1 MRVKHGTESVTDHK
15 TITQTIKYQYE
26 NGTMAAQDHVVTLTF
41 TGQGMIDKVTG
52 KYVIVNANGDVIGE
66 ASGLTWTADNGDT
79 FAKVDSPTISGY
91 GPNKLFVEE
100 MVVNQDSNDIVEV
113 ITYYAGEQT
122 AEITYIDETTGEILS
137 VDSVLG
143 KLGEDINFTTA
154 PSKVIEQLLAS
165 GYELVSNNFTQ
176 GTKYGNSEENPNVNI
191 FEVRVKHGVIHVNPE
206 NPGKPDTP
214 INPDDPNSPVY
225 PTDSIILDKDVERVI
240 EYVFAD
246 GTTAAPSVVQVVKF
260 QGSGYIDKVTGK
272 YITVD
277 QDGKIILDENGKP
290 VEGKLTWV
298 PVSGSWDAQV
308 SPTINGYTPDR
319 SEVLAQVVNPED
331 ANQTVK
337 VTYNANRET
346 AQITYIDETTG
357 QVIRTDYAYDV
368 YGNPITFENDPRKII
383 EELEKMGYVVVD
395 PSGFTFINGETK
407 YGDSSKDA
415 QVNHFVVR
423 VTHGYVEIKPDDNIK
438 GDDPIN
444 PDDPDG
450 PTYPFGADE
459 LNKDINRVIHYVYE
473 NGTIAK
479 PSVTQ
484 TLNFKGTAYIDKVTG
499 QLVQVKDG
507 KIVVDENGKIVQGTI
522 TWVAS
527 DGTTFEEV
535 VSPSIDGY
543 TPDKDKVQAVDG
555 ISADHG
561 DLTETV
567 VYKADKLTAQIEYID
582 QTTGEVL
589 DSDKV
594 DGVINEVIKFSKDP
608 AEVIANLIKL
618 GYKVVTNDY
627 TEGAVY
633 QKDAQKNIFKVYLVK
648 DTTPGGDDKPDPEPT
663 PDPTPTPDPEPTP
676 DEKPTPAPDEDKPTP
691 STPDKDDKDKDDSS
705 NKGDAGNK
713 GNTDNGNTGD
723 GNNKVDHEVVVGEAL
738 KSEVVDNTSY
748 DQVAESENTES
759 TEEAPMVYAATV
771 DENVPASEV
780 DNDNGN
786 TNTQEAKETLP
797 QTGVQ
802 ESKVGIFGLLLAA
815 VGSLFGLAG
824 TRKRKDK

>member
-1 MRVKHGTESVTDHK
+1 M
-15 TITQTIKYQYE
+15 
-26 NGTMAAQDHVVTLTF
+26 
-41 TGQGMIDKVTG
+41 
-52 KYVIVNANGDVIGE
+52 
-66 ASGLTWTADNGDT
+66 
-79 FAKVDSPTISGY
+79 
-91 GPNKLFVEE
+91 
-100 MVVNQDSNDIVEV
+100 
-113 ITYYAGEQT
+113 
-122 AEITYIDETTGEILS
+122 
-137 VDSVLG
+137 
-143 KLGEDINFTTA
+143 
-154 PSKVIEQLLAS
+154 
-165 GYELVSNNFTQ
+165 
-176 GTKYGNSEENPNVNI
+176 
-191 FEVRVKHGVIHVNPE
+191 
-206 NPGKPDTP
+206 
-214 INPDDPNSPVY
+214 
-225 PTDSIILDKDVERVI
+225 
-240 EYVFAD
+240 
-246 GTTAAPSVVQVVKF
+246 
-260 QGSGYIDKVTGK
+260 
-272 YITVD
+272 
-277 QDGKIILDENGKP
+277 
-290 VEGKLTWV
+290 
-298 PVSGSWDAQV
+298 
-308 SPTINGYTPDR
+308 
-319 SEVLAQVVNPED
+319 VNPED

-663 PDPTPTPDPEPTP
+663 PDPTPTPDTEPTP